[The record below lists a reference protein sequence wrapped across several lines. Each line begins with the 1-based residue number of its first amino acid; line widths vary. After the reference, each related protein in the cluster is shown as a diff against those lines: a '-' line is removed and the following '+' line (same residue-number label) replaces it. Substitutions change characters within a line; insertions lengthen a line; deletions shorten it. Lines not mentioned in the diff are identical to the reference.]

1 MLKHKVASSLLS
13 VGLVMPVLVGADS
26 GTVCSPLLDFSLRE
40 LDGEHTV
47 NLCEDFGDKLVL
59 VVNTASHCGYT
70 PQFKGLEQLYRQYQ
84 GRGFVVLGLPSNDFG
99 GQDPDSESDIAR
111 FCNQKYDV
119 TFPMFE
125 KTHAAK
131 GKASPFYQ
139 RLGEAAREYPQ
150 WNFHK
155 YLISRGELVASF
167 ASEVKPEDSQ
177 IVSMIEDFLP
187 VSQP

>member
-1 MLKHKVASSLLS
+1 
-13 VGLVMPVLVGADS
+13 
-26 GTVCSPLLDFSLRE
+26 
-40 LDGEHTV
+40 
-47 NLCEDFGDKLVL
+47 
-59 VVNTASHCGYT
+59 
-70 PQFKGLEQLYRQYQ
+70 
-84 GRGFVVLGLPSNDFG
+84 
-99 GQDPDSESDIAR
+99 
-111 FCNQKYDV
+111 NQKYDV